1 MATRRPFKRTDRLN
15 RELLRALS
23 VSMQSET
30 REESL
35 RGVSIME
42 VEVTRDLS
50 LARVY
55 LYVPP
60 EQQDEVRAA
69 LERANG
75 FLRSSV
81 AKRIRMR
88 HAPELRFSFDG
99 SLDRAQR
106 IESILGDLEIPAGE
120 EEEPADS

>member
-15 RELLRALS
+15 RQLLKALS
-23 VSMQSET
+23 VAMQSET
-30 REESL
+30 REDIL
-35 RGVSIME
+35 RSVSIMD

-55 LYVPP
+55 LFVP
-60 EQQDEVRAA
+60 EERQEEVRAA
-69 LERANG
+69 LDRANG

-81 AKRIRMR
+81 AKRIRLR

-106 IESILGDLEIPAGE
+106 IESILSDLDIPPGE
-120 EEEPADS
+120 ADDPTES

>member
-1 MATRRPFKRTDRLN
+1 MTTRRPFKRTDRLN

-23 VSMQSET
+23 VAMKNDT
-30 REESL
+30 REEL
-35 RGVSIME
+35 LHGVSIMD

-60 EQQDEVRAA
+60 DEQDDVREA
-69 LERANG
+69 LDRASG

-88 HAPELRFSFDG
+88 HAPELRFSFDV

-106 IESILGDLEIPAGE
+106 IESILSELDIPTGE
-120 EEEPADS
+120 GEGSD

>member
-23 VSMQSET
+23 VAMKSET
-30 REESL
+30 REAIL
-35 RGVSIME
+35 HGVSIME
-42 VEVTRDLS
+42 IEVTRDLS

-55 LYVPP
+55 LYVP
-60 EQQDEVRAA
+60 EGQQEEVRAA
-69 LERANG
+69 LERAVG

-81 AKRIRMR
+81 AKKIRMR
-88 HAPELRFSFDG
+88 HAPELRFFFDV

-106 IESILGDLEIPAGE
+106 IENILSDLDIPADDE
-120 EEEPADS
+120 ENPAES

>member
-1 MATRRPFKRTDRLN
+1 MKND
-15 RELLRALS
+15 
-23 VSMQSET
+23 T
-30 REESL
+30 REEL
-35 RGVSIME
+35 LHGVSIMD

-60 EQQDEVRAA
+60 DEQDDVREA
-69 LERANG
+69 LDRASG

-88 HAPELRFSFDG
+88 HAPELRFSFDV
-99 SLDRAQR
+99 SLDRAHR
-106 IESILGDLEIPAGE
+106 IEGILSELDIPTGE
-120 EEEPADS
+120 GEGSD

>member
-15 RELLRALS
+15 RQLLKALS
-23 VSMQSET
+23 VAMQSET
-30 REESL
+30 REDIL
-35 RGVSIME
+35 RSVSIMD

-55 LYVPP
+55 LYVP
-60 EQQDEVRAA
+60 EAQQEEVRAA
-69 LERANG
+69 LDRANG

-81 AKRIRMR
+81 AKRIRLR

-106 IESILGDLEIPAGE
+106 IESILGDLNIPSDE
-120 EEEPADS
+120 TDDPAES

>member
-1 MATRRPFKRTDRLN
+1 MTTRRPFKRTDRLN

-23 VSMQSET
+23 VAMKSDT
-30 REESL
+30 REEL
-35 RGVSIME
+35 LHGVSIMD

-60 EQQDEVRAA
+60 DQQDDVREA
-69 LERANG
+69 LDRASG

-81 AKRIRMR
+81 AKKIRMR
-88 HAPELRFSFDG
+88 HAPELRFSFDV

-106 IESILGDLEIPAGE
+106 IESILGELEIPTGE
-120 EEEPADS
+120 EEGSD

>member
-23 VSMQSET
+23 VSMKTET
-30 REESL
+30 REALLHE
-35 RGVSIME
+35 VTVMD

-55 LYVPP
+55 LYAP
-60 EQQDEVRAA
+60 EEKHEEVREA
-69 LERANG
+69 LGRAQG

-81 AKRIRMR
+81 AKKIRMR
-88 HAPELRFSFDG
+88 HAPELRFSFDV

-106 IESILGDLEIPAGE
+106 IESILSDMDIPAPAD
-120 EEEPADS
+120 EEPS